1 MIPWAH
7 SLDEIQMWT
16 YIIVLRLIPYKKMG
30 LYSQGNPFSWKMI
43 IGTFLALIL
52 NFSMVGHGGAYGGA
66 FALYWPMKL
75 MDLPQFW
82 KKDTFSRLHEGRS
95 WGGRMEGRWNGGA
108 DGGGDFCHTWGGRW
122 EGVSI
127 ASKAFFNSKIAIF
140 WNECYFDH

>member
-1 MIPWAH
+1 
-7 SLDEIQMWT
+7 
-16 YIIVLRLIPYKKMG
+16 
-30 LYSQGNPFSWKMI
+30 MI

-95 WGGRMEGRWNGGA
+95 WGGA
-108 DGGGDFCHTWGGRW
+108 DGGALKWRVGWGAR
-122 EGVSI
+122 EVE
-127 ASKAFFNSKIAIF
+127 IAIRQVILYRRHRR
-140 WNECYFDH
+140 E